1 MAADVTGMPAGDRVS
16 DIRQPP
22 VRRRNYD
29 VHPPAS
35 SSAPFY
41 VLPLDHASGFRLVGE
56 LDLSTVGLLLA
67 ALDTLPAGAS
77 VLDLAELSFMDASG
91 LHALEQHAGSLNGAA
106 PLVLENVPA
115 PIRRLFHLTGADL
128 DPDIEIR
135 SGTAGG

>member
-1 MAADVTGMPAGDRVS
+1 MTPGHGSLS
-16 DIRQPP
+16 DIRQQP
-22 VRRRNYD
+22 VRPHDSNAK
-29 VHPPAS
+29 PPAS
-35 SSAPFY
+35 SSAPFF
-41 VLPLDHASGFRLVGE
+41 VVPLDRASGFRLVGE

-67 ALDTLPAGAS
+67 ALDTLPAGAN

-91 LHALEQHAGSLNGAA
+91 LHALEQHAGSLNGAD

-115 PIRRLFHLTGADL
+115 AIRRLFHLTGADL